1 MMEQYHVTG
10 MNCAACSARVEKAV
24 SKVKGV
30 TSCSVSLLTNSMGV
44 EGTAES
50 SAVIEAVKAAGYGAS
65 LKNAKEENK
74 EAETGLEDTQTP
86 LLKKRLIASVVF
98 LIVLMYFSMGHMMWG
113 WPLPAWFTDNHVGM
127 GLVQMILAAIIMV
140 INQQFFISGFKA
152 LWHRSPNMDT
162 LVAMGS
168 MASFV
173 WSVYALLAMTRAQTD
188 GNAELVMEYMME
200 FYFESAAMILTLIT
214 VGKMLEARSKGKT
227 TDALKS
233 LISLAP
239 KTAVVER
246 DGKEV
251 TVSIDEV
258 QKGDIFVVRPGENI
272 PVDGQVIEGNS
283 AVNEAAITGE
293 SIPVDKA
300 EGDMVRSATINQSGF
315 LRCKA
320 TRVGEDTT
328 LSQIIKLVEDASA
341 TKAPI
346 AKVADKVSGV
356 FVPVV
361 ITIAV
366 ITTLVWLLA
375 GQNFAYALARGI
387 SVLVIS
393 CPCALGLATPVAIM
407 VGNGMGAKNGI
418 LFKTAVSLEETGK
431 TRIVALDKTG
441 TITRGEPKVTDVLPA
456 EGISEEELLTMAYTL
471 EQKSEHPLAKAV
483 LEEAQSRELKP
494 RMITDFTALP
504 GNGLSGKTEGSS
516 LLGGSYTFI
525 REKIE
530 ENGEK
535 MQQQAEQLAKQG
547 KTPLLFV
554 RDGKLLGMIAVSD
567 VIKEDSPQ
575 AIAELQNMGIKVVM
589 LTGDNEQTARA
600 IGKQAGVDEVI
611 AGVLPDGKEQ
621 VIGSLKQQGKTI
633 MVGDGINDAP
643 ALTRADI
650 GIAIG
655 AGADIAMDAADI
667 VLMKS
672 RLSDIPAAIRL
683 SRATLKNIHENLF
696 WAFFYNVIGIPLA
709 AGVWI
714 PLFGWK
720 LNPMFGALA
729 MSLSSFCVV
738 SNALRLNL
746 FRMYDASKDK
756 KVTHKSASVKKNGAQ
771 VKEAQTDMESVQ
783 DETLEGDENMIK
795 TTVKV
800 DGMMCG
806 MCESHVNDAVRNA
819 IEVKKV
825 SSSHKKGTTEILTEQ
840 PVDEEKVKAAIEAT
854 GYKVLGITTGEAEE
868 KKGFS
873 LFHKS

>member
-24 SKVKGV
+24 TKVKGV

-535 MQQQAEQLAKQG
+535 LQQQAEQLAKQG

-554 RDGKLLGMIAVSD
+554 RDGKLLGMIAVAD

>member
-24 SKVKGV
+24 TKVKGV

-315 LRCKA
+315 LRCRA

-554 RDGKLLGMIAVSD
+554 RDGKLLGMIAVAD

>member
-1 MMEQYHVTG
+1 MEQYHVTG

-293 SIPVDKA
+293 SIPVDKV

-315 LRCKA
+315 LRCRA

-328 LSQIIKLVEDASA
+328 LSQIIRLVEDASA

-431 TRIVALDKTG
+431 TQIVALDKTG

-535 MQQQAEQLAKQG
+535 LQQQAEQLAKQG
-547 KTPLLFV
+547 KTPLLFAK
-554 RDGKLLGMIAVSD
+554 DEKLLGMIAVAD